1 MPVHKPYRGNDAGK
15 MAFDKRNGVSIF
27 VLNANSDT
35 GWHRYAN
42 GALREGSHF
51 GGIFE
56 PPEDSAERQKFIIKY
71 HECYTEQAKREFD
84 YQKSEF
90 MRQAH
95 VLGDSQIL
103 EAERDL
109 KARRK
114 LVKQGRK
121 ELEAAKLELLRIQ
134 MNVETVEEAVRLKE
148 ERERQSAERAFER
161 DQEEAKR
168 ISRIANIRV

>member
-27 VLNANSDT
+27 VSNENSDS

-42 GALREGSHF
+42 GALRESSHY

-56 PPEDSAERQKFIIKY
+56 PPADSAERQKLIIIY

-84 YQKSEF
+84 YHKSKF
-90 MRQAH
+90 MREAH
-95 VLGDSQIL
+95 ILGDSQIL

-121 ELEAAKLELLRIQ
+121 ELKAAKLELLRIQ
-134 MNVETVEEAVRLKE
+134 MNVETVEEALKLQE
-148 ERERQSAERAFER
+148 ERKQRSAESAFER
-161 DQEEAKR
+161 SQEQAKR
-168 ISRIANIRV
+168 ISRISNIRV